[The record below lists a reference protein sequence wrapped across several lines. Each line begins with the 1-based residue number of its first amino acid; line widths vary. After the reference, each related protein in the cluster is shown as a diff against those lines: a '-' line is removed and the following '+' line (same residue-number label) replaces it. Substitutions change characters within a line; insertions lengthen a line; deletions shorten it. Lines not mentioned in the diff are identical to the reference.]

1 MQFDPKAI
9 RALTFDVQ
17 GTAVDFYTP
26 VLRMGAAVNAAKG
39 LSIDWAAMSKTWRAL
54 YREGMDAV
62 IAGARPW
69 LPVERIYREA
79 LDLLLEGLGVSDSFT
94 PTERDAMNAV
104 WSKLDAWPD
113 SAAGLARLRK
123 SYVLATLS
131 NAGMPALI
139 SVTRHAGLAF
149 DCVLSAD
156 LARSYKPAAAVY
168 QLAVEC
174 LGVAPSEILMVASHK
189 YDLVAARTFG
199 MRTAF
204 VARPLE
210 FGPDERPDI
219 GPDPTFD
226 INARDF
232 GDLADRLGA

>member
-1 MQFDPKAI
+1 MPFDPKTI
-9 RALTFDVQ
+9 RALAFDIQ
-17 GTAVDFYTP
+17 GTAVDFYSP
-26 VLRMGAAVNAAKG
+26 VLRMGAAVNATKN

-54 YREGMDAV
+54 YREGMDKV

-69 LPVERIYREA
+69 LPVEQIYREA
-79 LDLLLEGLGVSDSFT
+79 LDLLLDGLGLAEAFT
-94 PTERDAMNAV
+94 PAERDAMNAV
-104 WSKLDAWPD
+104 WTKLDAWAD
-113 SAAGLARLRK
+113 SAEGLARLRK
-123 SYVLATLS
+123 AYTLTTLS

-139 SVTRHAGLAF
+139 SVVKHAGLTF

-156 LARSYKPAAAVY
+156 LARSYKPAPAVY
-168 QLAVEC
+168 QLAVDC

-189 YDLVAARTFG
+189 YDLVAARAFG

-210 FGPDERPDI
+210 FGPDERPDL

-226 INARDF
+226 INAKDF
-232 GDLADRLGA
+232 GDLADQLGA